1 MRKDSFSW
9 NKTSTPKLRGILFHH
24 PSYFFKT
31 NPTICY
37 DGCIIKIGEIIFRKL
52 LSSRVFKKLIPSKK
66 ELRRKRRMHMSER
79 FFLYD
84 ETVETKT
91 RFVSFMG
98 EHQRFDLAIIQ
109 SDRYFGKHLVLDI
122 QSNRFAIIGADD
134 LKEPGY
140 LEFAYKLNEEDASE
154 LRDFLGQLV

>member
-1 MRKDSFSW
+1 
-9 NKTSTPKLRGILFHH
+9 
-24 PSYFFKT
+24 
-31 NPTICY
+31 
-37 DGCIIKIGEIIFRKL
+37 
-52 LSSRVFKKLIPSKK
+52 
-66 ELRRKRRMHMSER
+66 MSER

-140 LEFAYKLNEEDASE
+140 LEFAYKLNEEEASE
-154 LRDFLGQLV
+154 LRDFLDQLV